1 MVGATGADAGAVLPE
16 LVERGA
22 HVRALVRD
30 ERRAED
36 ALARGAAET
45 ALGDLNDPASLR
57 AALALTG
64 DRLSY
69 GTFELCAPGMVDRV
83 EMAAIAS
90 EEPGRPVHA
99 EVTPLEEWAARMPE
113 GPERDGLV
121 RMMRHYDTHGFPGG
135 NSLVLSAVLGREPRT
150 LRGCFRELAQAS

>member
-1 MVGATGADAGAVLPE
+1 MVEAARV
-16 LVERGA
+16 
-22 HVRALVRD
+22 
-30 ERRAED
+30 AE
-36 ALARGAAET
+36 A
-45 ALGDLNDPASLR
+45 
-57 AALALTG
+57 AALAMAG

-90 EEPGRPVHA
+90 EELGWPVRA
-99 EVTPLEEWAARMPE
+99 EVIPLEEWAARMPE

-135 NSLVLSAVLGREPRT
+135 NSLVLRAVLRHEPRT
-150 LRGCFRELAQAS
+150 LRGYFRELAQSAS